1 MGLILF
7 GFITALMATIGRVD
21 ELPEPLVPTRYTP
34 FACLLQIGVGLAAVR
49 RLETLGG
56 ARKVAFTGAY
66 VISVLAIAA
75 APHGVQA
82 LGRASAKIKAASDL
96 FDRTGR
102 QEGFQMNPDP
112 ALATAVRAELRRRAL
127 PY

>member
-66 VISVLAIAA
+66 VIQGTNLSHSGVQSGGGAGRRTACMGDAAIALLHPKSMVQYCRDIPPLILV
-75 APHGVQA
+75 PH
-82 LGRASAKIKAASDL
+82 RPSSD
-96 FDRTGR
+96 RVSWR
-102 QEGFQMNPDP
+102 
-112 ALATAVRAELRRRAL
+112 
-127 PY
+127 